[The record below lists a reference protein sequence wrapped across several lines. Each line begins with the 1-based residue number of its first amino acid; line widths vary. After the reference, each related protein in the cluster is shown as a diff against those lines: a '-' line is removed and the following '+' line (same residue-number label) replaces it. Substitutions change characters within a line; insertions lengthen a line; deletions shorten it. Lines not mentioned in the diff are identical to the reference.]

1 MIYQCY
7 VCMLTCY
14 KLRGALLASC
24 FLFFW
29 GWWYFWTRPLH
40 PRPRLLRSP
49 FTVKPLPHSLPL
61 PSVKVNLCDSVCLDG
76 DCGLSGMLSLYGWC
90 VKNSTNDHVKEKET
104 KKRNKKKISKD
115 FKELKHWE
123 NAEWK
128 LFLCFF
134 GFCQKLV
141 RKRAIQHESS
151 AKALHKTRWHIQG
164 DLWRALH
171 EKYTF
176 FVLFYQEQR
185 EIRNKRNSRKAS
197 GFQREGFTA
206 FAGCKFEKLRKE
218 KRIFNTKPLILISDQ
233 SFTELVQIVHLK
245 ATAVF
250 LRWLKTTLLK
260 EKNRCSRQVVS
271 KCVF

>member
-1 MIYQCY
+1 MIYQCC

-49 FTVKPLPHSLPL
+49 FTVKPLPHSLPF

-76 DCGLSGMLSLYGWC
+76 DCGLSGMLSLYGWR
-90 VKNSTNDHVKEKET
+90 KNSTNDDVKEKET

-151 AKALHKTRWHIQG
+151 AKALHKTQWHIQEHFMKNIHFCSFPPRTAWNKKQEE
-164 DLWRALH
+164 LEKSVWFSTWRVYSICGVEIWEI
-171 EKYTF
+171 EK
-176 FVLFYQEQR
+176 
-185 EIRNKRNSRKAS
+185 
-197 GFQREGFTA
+197 G
-206 FAGCKFEKLRKE
+206 
-218 KRIFNTKPLILISDQ
+218 
-233 SFTELVQIVHLK
+233 
-245 ATAVF
+245 
-250 LRWLKTTLLK
+250 KTH
-260 EKNRCSRQVVS
+260 
-271 KCVF
+271 F